1 MTHVAFGLD
10 HKGPVTRPRT
20 FGTTRGPVSASTA
33 IVARVR
39 REPQDEPSELL
50 VNSKVLTKFFEKT
63 TEAAAVAEQL
73 PQRRGK

>member
-20 FGTTRGPVSASTA
+20 FGTTRGPPVSASTA

-39 REPQDEPSELL
+39 REPQDSELL
-50 VNSKVLTKFFEKT
+50 VNSKVLKKFFEKT

-73 PQRRGK
+73 PQQRRGK